1 MSGNGRVNN
10 AGEGDGLRIARGRLI
25 FMGLAL
31 LDQIAEDCHREPH
44 RRGIGL
50 RVTMAMLYA
59 FSDGRR
65 APYDQF
71 WRMCAEC
78 NQTRDPHGS
87 ALRRGRAVRE
97 AFHGICRTLDV
108 PETGMLRTQLRQAA
122 TDPARDLRGF
132 SAPSGPMSEE
142 DVLRMRMADLDR
154 ARAHA
159 HNADLAHERRGKEC
173 PIRD

>member
-1 MSGNGRVNN
+1 MSGE
-10 AGEGDGLRIARGRLI
+10 AGGLRIKRGQLI
-25 FMGLAL
+25 FMGLAV
-31 LDQIAEDCHREPH
+31 LDQIVEQCHREPH
-44 RRGIGL
+44 RRGIAL

-71 WRMCAEC
+71 WRICAEC

-97 AFHGICRTLDV
+97 AFHDICRTLNV
-108 PETGMLRTQLRQAA
+108 RETGELRAHLRQAL
-122 TDPARDLRGF
+122 TDPAKDMRGY
-132 SAPSGPMSEE
+132 SAPSGPMTE
-142 DVLRMRMADLDR
+142 DDLLRMRMADLDR
-154 ARAHA
+154 AQAHA
-159 HNADLAHERRGKEC
+159 HNADLARERRGKEC

>member
-1 MSGNGRVNN
+1 MSGD
-10 AGEGDGLRIARGRLI
+10 ASGLRIGRGRLI
-25 FMGLAL
+25 FMGLAV
-31 LDQIAEDCHREPH
+31 LDQIAEQCHREPH
-44 RRGIGL
+44 RRGVAL

-78 NQTRDPHGS
+78 NQARDPQGS

-97 AFHGICRTLDV
+97 AFHGICRTLNV
-108 PETGMLRTQLRQAA
+108 PETGALRTDLRRAL
-122 TDPARDLRGF
+122 TDPAKDMRGF
-132 SAPSGPMSEE
+132 SAPSGPMT
-142 DVLRMRMADLDR
+142 DDDLLRMRIADLGR
-154 ARAHA
+154 AQAHA
-159 HNADLAHERRGKEC
+159 RNADLARERRGKEC

>member
-1 MSGNGRVNN
+1 MSGD
-10 AGEGDGLRIARGRLI
+10 ASGLRIARGRLI

-31 LDQIAEDCHREPH
+31 LDQIAEQCHREPH
-44 RRGIGL
+44 RRGIAL

-78 NQTRDPHGS
+78 NQARDPHGS
-87 ALRRGRAVRE
+87 ALKRGRTVRE
-97 AFHGICRTLDV
+97 AFHGICRTLNV
-108 PETGMLRTQLRQAA
+108 PETGALRAHLRQAL
-122 TDPARDLRGF
+122 TDPANDMRGY
-132 SAPSGPMSEE
+132 SASSGAMTE
-142 DVLRMRMADLDR
+142 DDELRMRMADLDR
-154 ARAHA
+154 TRAHA
-159 HNADLAHERRGKEC
+159 HNADLARERRGKEC